1 MVRESEIREGELAVE
16 MPAARDAGLVFIG
29 RIRTPWT
36 SRLDAPRQ
44 GRRITSRK
52 FSRAASIGQ

>member
-16 MPAARDAGLVFIG
+16 MPPARDGGLVFIG

-36 SRLDAPRQ
+36 SRLDDPAA
-44 GRRITSRK
+44 
-52 FSRAASIGQ
+52 RAS